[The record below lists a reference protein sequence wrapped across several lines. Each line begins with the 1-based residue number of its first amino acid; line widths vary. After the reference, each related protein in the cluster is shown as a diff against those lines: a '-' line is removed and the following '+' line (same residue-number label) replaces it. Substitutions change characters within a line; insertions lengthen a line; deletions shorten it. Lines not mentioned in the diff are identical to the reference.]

1 MKILHYRVF
10 LFLIINWGCIVADP
24 DIPEGYNS
32 YEKGG
37 EPEAHINVWELSQY
51 SAVLKINIASVG
63 NRKLTQLRA
72 CYSETNPLPDTTDW
86 VRDIY
91 LQ

>member
-1 MKILHYRVF
+1 MDSLKMKAFFVNLVYLHYFCSSINRKKRNMKILHYRVF

-37 EPEAHINVWELSQY
+37 EPEAHI
-51 SAVLKINIASVG
+51 KCVG
-63 NRKLTQLRA
+63 A
-72 CYSETNPLPDTTDW
+72 FS
-86 VRDIY
+86 I
-91 LQ
+91 

>member
-86 VRDIY
+86 EEIFICI
-91 LQ
+91 